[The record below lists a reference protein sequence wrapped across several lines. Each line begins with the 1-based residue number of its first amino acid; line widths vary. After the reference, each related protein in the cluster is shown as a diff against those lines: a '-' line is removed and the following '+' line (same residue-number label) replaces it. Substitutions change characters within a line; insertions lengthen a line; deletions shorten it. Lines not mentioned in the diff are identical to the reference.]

1 MFRKPSIAQPA
12 ASTVAAAGSSQP
24 QSVRFHPGIA
34 PQLMPPGEEA
44 RRLSAYNFIDMY
56 ISKDPL
62 APVMARGLRSANLG
76 VKSFTRG
83 LVRIPQDL
91 VDDAIALHQVVE
103 RKWRHTDYKREFS
116 VVYDEMPY
124 RCSLIAP
131 PNFRLDRD
139 MGDTPD
145 YDSRWCI
152 RQVRPSIPSFEEL
165 GLPSWAK
172 NDFRSLLGMR
182 GLVIISG
189 PFASGKTTLASSALD
204 YWVSESRDVGIA
216 LEDPPEI
223 PLSRITDDRG
233 VIYQIDLLDKSIRE
247 AIKNSRRWSPRY
259 VFLGEVRTPE
269 VAAEMMHMA
278 ISGPLVI
285 CTVHAEDPV
294 KAIASIFQ
302 FTAGAMSEDMARDM
316 IANSLRQVFHQE
328 IDGGRV
334 KLDTA
339 KIHSTDTHLIKAK
352 IRSGNFHGLYED
364 LERQLIN
371 RS

>member
-1 MFRKPSIAQPA
+1 MFRKPSMAPA
-12 ASTVAAAGSSQP
+12 AAPAAAATPTPQQP
-24 QSVRFHPGIA
+24 GMHRAVA
-34 PQLMPPGEEA
+34 PQVMPAGEDA
-44 RRLSAYNFIDMY
+44 RRLSAYQFIDMY

-62 APVMARGLRSANLG
+62 APIMARGLRSANLG
-76 VKSFTRG
+76 VKAFSKG
-83 LVRIPQDL
+83 LVRIPEEL
-91 VDDAIALHQVVE
+91 VDDSIALHEVVE
-103 RKWRHTDYKREFS
+103 RKWRNTDYKREFS
-116 VVYDEMPY
+116 VVFDEMPY

-131 PNFRLDRD
+131 PDFRLDRD
-139 MGDTPD
+139 MGDTPE

-152 RQVRPSIPSFEEL
+152 RQVRPKIPTFEDL
-165 GLPSWAK
+165 GLPPWAK
-172 NDFRSLLGMR
+172 ADLRALVPMR

-189 PFASGKTTLASSALD
+189 PFASGKTTLASSTLD

-223 PLSRITDDRG
+223 PLGRVTEDRG

-259 VFLGEVRTPE
+259 VFLGEVRSSE

-302 FTAGAMSEDMARDM
+302 FTAGAMSEEMARDM

-334 KLDTA
+334 KLNTA
-339 KIHSTDTHLIKAK
+339 KVHSTDTHLIKAK

-364 LERQLIN
+364 FERQLIN